1 MPGDIRGREVEA
13 ACEERR
19 LLAEVVTKAKEAEE
33 KAKRIRRRN
42 KKLKICATAVCS
54 VGTAGYLLL
63 MLMFS

>member
-1 MPGDIRGREVEA
+1 MEA

-19 LLAEVVTKAKEAEE
+19 LLAEAATEAKEAEE

-54 VGTAGYLLL
+54 VGTAG
-63 MLMFS
+63 